1 MKKKVMCMLLTGM
14 MAASMIAGCGNS
26 GNASANAGADT
37 NTDASADAAD
47 SSADQSADVT
57 PDTTAANSASAAT
70 GDFDNSEYINVVSR
84 EDGSGTRG
92 AFIELFGVEE
102 KNDAGEKIDNTT
114 DEAIITNS
122 TDVML
127 TTVSGD
133 EYSIGYVS
141 LGSLNDSVKAVSID
155 GAEAT
160 VDNIKSGDYTIARL
174 FNIATKGTPSDV
186 AQDFINFIM
195 SADGQK
201 IIEDNGYIPVDEG
214 AAAYQAS
221 NAKGKVVVGGSS
233 SVSPVMEKLVEA
245 YSKANTN
252 IQVDVQTTDSTT
264 GVSSTVEGSY
274 DIGMASRDLKDDETA
289 QGVEGKTIAKDGIA
303 VIVNNESS
311 VDELSTDQVKSIF
324 TGETTSWSD
333 ITK

>member
-1 MKKKVMCMLLTGM
+1 MKKERIKKMKKKVMCMLLTGM

-141 LGSLNDSVKAVSID
+141 LGSLV
-155 GAEAT
+155 
-160 VDNIKSGDYTIARL
+160 
-174 FNIATKGTPSDV
+174 V
-186 AQDFINFIM
+186 AW
-195 SADGQK
+195 
-201 IIEDNGYIPVDEG
+201 YIP
-214 AAAYQAS
+214 
-221 NAKGKVVVGGSS
+221 
-233 SVSPVMEKLVEA
+233 
-245 YSKANTN
+245 ANTLIMHRNDKGFIHMMVISLLFTAFAYFQHRQN
-252 IQVDVQTTDSTT
+252 IVRLIH
-264 GVSSTVEGSY
+264 GKENKIGS
-274 DIGMASRDLKDDETA
+274 K
-289 QGVEGKTIAKDGIA
+289 K
-303 VIVNNESS
+303 
-311 VDELSTDQVKSIF
+311 EL
-324 TGETTSWSD
+324 
-333 ITK
+333 

>member
-92 AFIELFGVEE
+92 AFIELFGIEE
-102 KNDAGEKIDNTT
+102 KNEAGEKEDMTT
-114 DEAIITNS
+114 VDATITNNTEVMMS
-122 TDVML
+122 TVA
-127 TTVSGD
+127 GN
-133 EYSIGYVS
+133 EYAIGYCS
-141 LGSLNDSVKAVSID
+141 LGSLNDTVKAVKID

-160 VDNIKSGDYTIARL
+160 TENVSNRSYKVSRP
-174 FNIATKGTPSDV
+174 FNIITKDSVSDV
-186 AQDFINFIM
+186 TQDFINYIM
-195 SADGQK
+195 SADGQEV
-201 IIEDNGYIPVDEG
+201 ISNDGYISVAEG
-214 AAAYQAS
+214 EAFTSTGAS
-221 NAKGKVVVGGSS
+221 GKITIDGSS

-245 YSKANTN
+245 YKKVNPNAE
-252 IQVDVQTTDSTT
+252 IEQQTTDSTT
-264 GVSSTVEGSY
+264 GITSAIDGKC
-274 DIGMASRDLKDDETA
+274 DIGMASRELKDSEKEAGLTPT
-289 QGVEGKTIAKDGIA
+289 VIAMDGIA
-303 VIVNNESS
+303 VVVNNDNPT
-311 VDELSTDQVKSIF
+311 DELSSDQVKSIF
-324 TGETTSWSD
+324 TGDVLTWDEALQ
-333 ITK
+333 

>member
-26 GNASANAGADT
+26 GNASANAGAVT
-37 NTDASADAAD
+37 NTDAGTDTSGAAD
-47 SSADQSADVT
+47 NSTDQSADVT
-57 PDTTAANSASAAT
+57 PDTTAASAAAESS
-70 GDFDNSEYINVVSR
+70 DFDNSEYINVVSR

-160 VDNIKSGDYTIARL
+160 VDNIKSGGLHDR
-174 FNIATKGTPSDV
+174 
-186 AQDFINFIM
+186 
-195 SADGQK
+195 
-201 IIEDNGYIPVDEG
+201 
-214 AAAYQAS
+214 
-221 NAKGKVVVGGSS
+221 
-233 SVSPVMEKLVEA
+233 
-245 YSKANTN
+245 
-252 IQVDVQTTDSTT
+252 
-264 GVSSTVEGSY
+264 
-274 DIGMASRDLKDDETA
+274 
-289 QGVEGKTIAKDGIA
+289 KTI
-303 VIVNNESS
+303 
-311 VDELSTDQVKSIF
+311 
-324 TGETTSWSD
+324 
-333 ITK
+333 